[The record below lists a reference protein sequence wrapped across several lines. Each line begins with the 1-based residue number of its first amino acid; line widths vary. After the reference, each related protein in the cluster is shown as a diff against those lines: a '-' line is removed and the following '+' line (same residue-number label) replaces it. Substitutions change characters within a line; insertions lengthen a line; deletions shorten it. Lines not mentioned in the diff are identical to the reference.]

1 MESLLKTILIEC
13 EKHELMYRANACELW
28 NHGCTDMI
36 EPWGYDFDALANSF
50 KEFEHD
56 ERLGNI
62 QILPASEVQT
72 HAELIKSIRQNA
84 IEDCGCQEQELNIKA
99 MTDEAIIND
108 YPDEYY
114 SGRYWIMWTNYG
126 GNEHTDCFTDYT
138 TGLDQYFDVSKL
150 TDEWEEQYIDFK
162 LGLI

>member
-1 MESLLKTILIEC
+1 MKSLLRTILDEC
-13 EKHELMYRANACELW
+13 EKNKLMYRANACELW
-28 NHGCTDMI
+28 NHGATDMI
-36 EPWGYDFDALANSF
+36 VPWGYDFEALAESF

-150 TDEWEEQYIDFK
+150 TDEWEDQYIDFK